1 MTTTSMIIVGMTSA
15 MIAVGVVLLVALIS
29 GKKDK

>member
-1 MTTTSMIIVGMTSA
+1 MTTTSMVIVGMTSA

-29 GKKDK
+29 GRKDR